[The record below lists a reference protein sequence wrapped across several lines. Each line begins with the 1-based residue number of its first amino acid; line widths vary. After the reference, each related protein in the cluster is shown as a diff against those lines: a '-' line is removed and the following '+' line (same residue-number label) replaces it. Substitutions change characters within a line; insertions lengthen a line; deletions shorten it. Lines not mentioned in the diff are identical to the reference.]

1 MGSRQR
7 PAVGVSTYICVT
19 VDKFPRFSEPVFF
32 STRDSTA
39 LPPRVPVMADDTTR
53 KGQSAAFVRCGSP
66 SPSPGEA
73 QSGQLQAGMLK
84 DGQGV
89 RWQGRSHPL

>member
-19 VDKFPRFSEPVFF
+19 VDKFPGLSEPVLF

-39 LPPRVPVMADDTTR
+39 LPPRPLVMADDTTQE
-53 KGQSAAFVRCGSP
+53 GQSAAFVR
-66 SPSPGEA
+66 
-73 QSGQLQAGMLK
+73 
-84 DGQGV
+84 
-89 RWQGRSHPL
+89 